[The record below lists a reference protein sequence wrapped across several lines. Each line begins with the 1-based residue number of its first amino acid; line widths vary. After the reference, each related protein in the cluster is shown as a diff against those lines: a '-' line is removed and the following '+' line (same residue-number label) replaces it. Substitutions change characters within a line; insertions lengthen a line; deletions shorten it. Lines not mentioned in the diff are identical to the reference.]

1 MKLALVFLTCVGIS
15 KGSSENAF
23 TNKRCVVGEYHCQNA
38 DCVPKGS
45 EGNYC
50 KCRDDYY
57 VYEDGCLKVPTIV
70 LERPAWGNG
79 QIESGSRVSL
89 RCDVGKY
96 VAIRTLWRQD
106 GYNDPYSAGARENGQ
121 LLEIPSFSDRNT
133 GYYECWALGSG
144 FPERSPV
151 SARFPLYLMGA
162 PKPPIV
168 TADIQDFKFGSTVN
182 LLCTHGNGQS
192 HVGAVKWY
200 KNGLPV
206 QLGNQNSLQFDPL
219 TFRDPGSYTCQVKNL
234 QGMSSLRSDVF
245 RMGDGI
251 PMKPRVTSDIGVY
264 VSPGATVTL
273 ECVLDS
279 FAFGVIGNKYEWF
292 KKSHTTRL
300 ELPLP
305 QTEMKNKLENF
316 LVEDSGDYTCRVWY
330 NSQSEKSDPL
340 ALRLKDNEPVIEGG
354 REVGLLLG
362 ETFLFKCW
370 MCSSIHRSSDE
381 FPLTLSRC
389 KSGKC
394 SVNQAMYIIA
404 HRLKVKAEDHDDTL
418 VCKALI
424 GGKKSE
430 YRINVVSH
438 PSSTE
443 IIGPTRRKINSTG
456 TWRCVVNG
464 ANQVA
469 PSVLWLSADMNATL
483 PPGAFQKLYVEDY
496 LYPNTTMHVIRSTAE
511 LLLTATPNQTEMTLP
526 CFASHELEGYGLWS
540 VRKEVRVDLY
550 CESRFVESKVDLYC
564 DFKGYGLISLQGI
577 TM

>member
-1 MKLALVFLTCVGIS
+1 MVDAEKAFIAEKHVLPANIVPVEVALRPLQACLS
-15 KGSSENAF
+15 MA
-23 TNKRCVVGEYHCQNA
+23 H
-38 DCVPKGS
+38 

-151 SARFPLYLMGA
+151 SARFPLYLMAIIITTTIIITVVVVIVIIIIIIIHILFRVVISLSIGA

-316 LVEDSGDYTCRVWY
+316 LVEDSGDYTCR
-330 NSQSEKSDPL
+330 
-340 ALRLKDNEPVIEGG
+340 
-354 REVGLLLG
+354 
-362 ETFLFKCW
+362 
-370 MCSSIHRSSDE
+370 
-381 FPLTLSRC
+381 
-389 KSGKC
+389 
-394 SVNQAMYIIA
+394 AMYIIA

-430 YRINVVSH
+430 YRINVV
-438 PSSTE
+438 
-443 IIGPTRRKINSTG
+443 I
-456 TWRCVVNG
+456 
-464 ANQVA
+464 
-469 PSVLWLSADMNATL
+469 LWLSADMNATL

-496 LYPNTTMHVIRSTAE
+496 LYPNTTMHV
-511 LLLTATPNQTEMTLP
+511 
-526 CFASHELEGYGLWS
+526 
-540 VRKEVRVDLY
+540 
-550 CESRFVESKVDLYC
+550 
-564 DFKGYGLISLQGI
+564 
-577 TM
+577 